1 MTQQGGWMARREWIR
16 RRAVRAA
23 NRKVMCVKE
32 GVKQDNDVTL
42 ACSHFKL
49 REIGEIMP
57 LRFDGFCTCLAARD
71 GGEALAFHTLV

>member
-1 MTQQGGWMARREWIR
+1 MTQRGGWQGVSGFGAC
-16 RRAVRAA
+16 RAGGD
-23 NRKVMCVKE
+23 RKVMCVKE